1 MVCIRFQLVDLRC
14 VIARMLGLAI
24 DTLAVPDYEVITRL
38 EQLILANQANATTAF
53 VLDSAIADL
62 GDGFRAGYRG
72 RVPVVGAHALKNGLP
87 ASSGTGSSAAGR
99 SHRVNE
105 LEARAY

>member
-1 MVCIRFQLVDLRC
+1 VVFVLFQLVDLRC

-62 GDGFRAGYRG
+62 GAGFHAGYRG
-72 RVPVVGAHALKNGLP
+72 RVPVVGAKTPLVGLP
-87 ASSGTGSSAAGR
+87 AAPGTGPSAAGR
-99 SHRVNE
+99 NHRANE
-105 LEARAY
+105 LEARVY